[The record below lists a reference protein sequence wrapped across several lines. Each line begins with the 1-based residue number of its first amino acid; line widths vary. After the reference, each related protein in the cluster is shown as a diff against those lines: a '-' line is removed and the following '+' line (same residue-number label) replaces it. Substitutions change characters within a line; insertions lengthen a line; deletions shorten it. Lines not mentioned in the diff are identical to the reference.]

1 MTLPKLPIVYISLGS
16 NIEPEHHL
24 GEAIRLLREYGT
36 ILAVSSVYQTPPYGN
51 PHQPDFLDVALKLT
65 TSLTPEDFKTQAL
78 DTIEKQLGR
87 DRANQT
93 NKYGP
98 LTLDM
103 DILLWGDQAFVY
115 GSKPWRV
122 PDSGILKTAAVALPL
137 AEIAPD
143 VIHPETGETLAQ
155 IAARLDR
162 SGIKKL
168 ALAITDDQPG

>member
-1 MTLPKLPIVYISLGS
+1 MIYISLGS

-24 GEAIRLLREYGT
+24 GEAIRQLRAYST
-36 ILAVSSVYQTPPYGN
+36 ILAVSSIYQTPPYGN
-51 PHQPDFLDVALKLT
+51 PDQPDFLDIALKLT

-78 DTIEKQLGR
+78 DTIEKRLGR
-87 DRANQT
+87 DRANQI

-103 DILLWGDQAFVY
+103 DILLWGDRVFDY
-115 GSKPWRV
+115 GSKPWHV
-122 PDSGILKTAAVALPL
+122 PDSGILKFAAVALPL

-155 IAARLDR
+155 IAARLDQ
-162 SGIKKL
+162 SGIKRL